1 MIEMQSLLAVQQQLT
16 SRWLLSPQIVEGC
29 DQRLLVELRLRVQ
42 LRLQSQHPWVV
53 GRRIKME

>member
-42 LRLQSQHPWVV
+42 LRLQSQHP
-53 GRRIKME
+53 